1 VGFAAIAEVPG
12 ALWVP
17 AHPSNYH
24 LRPAGALVAYS
35 LGVQHITSGH
45 ADAMPVAQ
53 MWQCP
58 KGSKSNPHGTC
69 AHFVIGQDG
78 TLIQCVPLRFAANHA
93 HAVANACSYGVEHC
107 AREPGELW
115 PSDPGMPLTPAQY
128 AKSSWLN
135 AYLLKAAGLVPTLHL
150 NVKGHAEADPA
161 TTHTGCPDAVAGG
174 FDWDRFMAMTRAEW
188 DAIGAAPRI
197 V

>member
-1 VGFAAIAEVPG
+1 MGAIAEVPG

-24 LRPAGALVAYS
+24 ARPAGALVAYS

-45 ADAMPVAQ
+45 PDALAVAQ

-58 KGSKSNPHGTC
+58 KGSKSNPHGTS

-93 HAVANACSYGVEHC
+93 HSTNAFSYGVEHC
-107 AREPGELW
+107 AREPGEFG
-115 PSDPGMPLTPAQY
+115 PKDPGLPLSPAQY
-128 AKSSWLN
+128 ATSAKLN
-135 AYLLKAAGLVPTLHL
+135 AYLLKAAGLTPTRHL
-150 NVKGHAEADPA
+150 NLEGHAAADSA
-161 TTHTGCPDAVAGG
+161 TTHTGCPEAVAGG
-174 FDWDRFMAMTRAEW
+174 FDWVRFMSMTMGEW
-188 DAIGAAPRI
+188 QQLGAAPAL